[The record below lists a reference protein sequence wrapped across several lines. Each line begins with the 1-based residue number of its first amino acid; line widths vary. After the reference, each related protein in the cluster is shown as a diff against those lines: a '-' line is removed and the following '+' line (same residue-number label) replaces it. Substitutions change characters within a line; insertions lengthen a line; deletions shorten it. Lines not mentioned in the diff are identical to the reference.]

1 MEKLHTPDNNEKL
14 QEAWKKLSNT
24 VLDYTFSILRS
35 HAYVDHTD
43 EINSVYALIPI
54 ITYIYLKPDHK
65 LNEEEIKKVIKWF
78 YYSQIRTRYTGQ
90 MQQKLDKDLKVV
102 EESESP
108 FDELLKIIEEDRSLE
123 RSEEHTS
130 ELQSRG
136 HLVCRLLLEKKKK
149 KKTHFFS
156 QLEQ

>member
-1 MEKLHTPDNNEKL
+1 MKKLHTPDNIEKL

-65 LNEEEIKKVIKWF
+65 LNEEEIKKGIKWF
-78 YYSQIRTRYTGQ
+78 YNFKLRTHYTGKL
-90 MQQKLDKDLKVV
+90 QQNLIKNPKVV
-102 EESESP
+102 EN
-108 FDELLKIIEEDRSLE
+108 
-123 RSEEHTS
+123 
-130 ELQSRG
+130 
-136 HLVCRLLLEKKKK
+136 
-149 KKTHFFS
+149 
-156 QLEQ
+156 